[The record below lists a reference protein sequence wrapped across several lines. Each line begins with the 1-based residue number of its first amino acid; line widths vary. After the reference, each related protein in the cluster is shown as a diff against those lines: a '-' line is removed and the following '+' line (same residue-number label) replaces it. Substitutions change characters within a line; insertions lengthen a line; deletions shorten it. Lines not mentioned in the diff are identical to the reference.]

1 MQDLRRGGGKL
12 EKIKRGNRSSRKKKK
27 NWLIRKVKRPTKSNP
42 RGITVYVAR
51 ARNRKYP
58 RFTLYERYSPQFYPI
73 SIMGSP
79 LRMSHLPITAHSYM
93 NDDTLEIWKRAGK
106 TKMEAA
112 HSNHPTPLGIKAMN
126 NNTNKRVRGCNNRI
140 VIKQT
145 SNKTNGTCRSTVHQW
160 ISLNIGS
167 NRHGKLKVCWK
178 IRFDTQII
186 PFDMN
191 WVLITFHQQVVSPSL
206 QILYKGMETNNYDV
220 QFFNLVHI
228 ITVIN
233 WIGTSDN

>member
-1 MQDLRRGGGKL
+1 MWQEHATVNTQD
-12 EKIKRGNRSSRKKKK
+12 
-27 NWLIRKVKRPTKSNP
+27 
-42 RGITVYVAR
+42 
-51 ARNRKYP
+51 
-58 RFTLYERYSPQFYPI
+58 SP
-73 SIMGSP
+73 S
-79 LRMSHLPITAHSYM
+79 M
-93 NDDTLEIWKRAGK
+93 NDILLSFIPFLLWGRRYGWATSLLRLIPIWTMIRWKFEKRAGK
-106 TKMEAA
+106 TTMEAA

-233 WIGTSDN
+233 WIGTLDN